1 MESKKLI
8 RKLWKRFPL
17 KIAKI
22 YHDYVGVMVNCLH
35 QETNKIVTCL
45 DVTEKVIEIAK
56 KEHADLII
64 SHHPFLYGKKSYI
77 LKTDSLKKEMYD
89 DLLNNNIPVYSF
101 HTNFDECKD
110 GMNDALATLLNL
122 KNIRPI
128 PYLGMGRMG
137 ELENEMDVNSFSK
150 YALNCLNLKYG
161 QLIDEGKKYIK
172 TVGIIGGSGSRDYQ
186 KAMDAGC
193 DIYLSGDTPY
203 HIRLEI
209 KNKHYNYLHVD
220 HEVEKIFVQQMKK
233 ILLEIDSSLEIIE
246 VNDVEQSKLIVL

>member
-56 KEHADLII
+56 KENADLII

-77 LKTDSLKKEMYD
+77 LKTDSLKKKMYD

-101 HTNFDECKD
+101 HTNFDEGKD

-128 PYLGMGRMG
+128 PFLEMGRMG
-137 ELENEMDVNSFSK
+137 ELENEMDVS
-150 YALNCLNLKYG
+150 
-161 QLIDEGKKYIK
+161 
-172 TVGIIGGSGSRDYQ
+172 
-186 KAMDAGC
+186 
-193 DIYLSGDTPY
+193 
-203 HIRLEI
+203 
-209 KNKHYNYLHVD
+209 
-220 HEVEKIFVQQMKK
+220 
-233 ILLEIDSSLEIIE
+233 
-246 VNDVEQSKLIVL
+246 